1 MQVYLHGRDNIG
13 WSIDIDRKHIEL
25 FLRDISLVITKN
37 FIKADVIHSVWW
49 NQLLAKRY
57 YLLRLKKKIIATATN
72 EIDLNNKDYLKAKK
86 FVSLWIA
93 PNGRQYETL
102 KSDGVK
108 VATISLDRFFESQRW
123 PGWIASRLT
132 LRVLRYKPS
141 QGCGVS

>member
-25 FLRDISLVITKN
+25 FLRDISLVITKT

-72 EIDLNNKDYLKAKK
+72 EIDPNNKDYLKAKK
-86 FVSLWIA
+86 FV
-93 PNGRQYETL
+93 
-102 KSDGVK
+102 
-108 VATISLDRFFESQRW
+108 
-123 PGWIASRLT
+123 
-132 LRVLRYKPS
+132 
-141 QGCGVS
+141 